1 MDIFSGIPESTK
13 PEEGL
18 SYENMLGEDVQFQ
31 PIPETIEEILP
42 TIPVQATAPVAAPV
56 QQRPIPQ
63 APVQATAPVAA
74 PVQQRPIPQAPVAA
88 PVQQRPIP
96 QAPVQVTPPRETAD
110 HKVFIPRDEEIS
122 PSKPTPIPPEVKA
135 ETEPESIFQTD
146 VQKKFGELV
155 GITKKIY
162 GLKGKL

>member
-1 MDIFSGIPESTK
+1 
-13 PEEGL
+13 
-18 SYENMLGEDVQFQ
+18 MLGEDVQFQ
-31 PIPETIEEILP
+31 HIPETIEEMSP
-42 TIPVQATAPVAAPV
+42 TIPVQATAPIAAPV

-63 APVQATAPVAA
+63 APVQATAPIAA
-74 PVQQRPIPQAPVAA
+74 PVQQRPMPQVPVKVA
-88 PVQQRPIP
+88 V
-96 QAPVQVTPPRETAD
+96 PVQVTAPIEKKD
-110 HKVFIPRDEEIS
+110 HTVFIPKDVEM
-122 PSKPTPIPPEVKA
+122 PPVKPIAIPPEVKA

>member
-42 TIPVQATAPVAAPV
+42 TI
-56 QQRPIPQ
+56 
-63 APVQATAPVAA
+63 PVQATAPVAA